1 MPLPSVFFLGD
12 NGVPLAIATE
22 MCTTVDALQE
32 VIRAVQQP
40 AADQTVTP
48 AAGPTAAS
56 NTSAND
62 AASSST
68 AAVADIQPPAT
79 TSHASA
85 AAQATSAT
93 PAAAAAAVEERL
105 QYAKAV
111 LEQKRKQHE
120 AEQQRLEKERELERR
135 RSGQD
140 LRSFKERQTELE
152 LKQLKEE
159 RKRDQ
164 IAEQAQRK
172 RILEQIAQDRAMS
185 AARFANNAAA
195 ETGAAAAAVPAA
207 PRVYTGN
214 EARIQFRKPDG
225 TVAAHDFLAADTFQT
240 LRDYVATE
248 LLAGCSNFT
257 LASSFPRRLFG
268 NEDVGCT
275 LADLDL
281 APSAVILVQ
290 SSEKSL
296 QAGNSGSAAGQGAG
310 ASSAVRGAAAAV
322 GRLNVFGL
330 AQTTF
335 WTLMMP
341 VLALINYVRSLL
353 GGRGADAGAQ
363 KRANEER
370 VSDNDA

>member
-1 MPLPSVFFLGD
+1 MPSLFFLGD

-22 MCTTVDALQE
+22 ICTTVDALHE

-40 AADQTVTP
+40 TADPSVTP
-48 AAGPTAAS
+48 APAQAVAPNTTA
-56 NTSAND
+56 

-68 AAVADIQPPAT
+68 AAAAAIQPSPT
-79 TSHASA
+79 PSN
-85 AAQATSAT
+85 TSAT
-93 PAAAAAAVEERL
+93 ATGTSVTPAAAAAVEERL
-105 QYAKAV
+105 RHAKAV
-111 LEQKRKQHE
+111 LEQKRKEHE
-120 AEQQRLEKERELERR
+120 VEQQRLEKEREQERR

-152 LKQLKEE
+152 LKQMKEE

-164 IAEQAQRK
+164 IAEQVRRK

-185 AARFANNAAA
+185 AARFANNTGMLDTAAQA
-195 ETGAAAAAVPAA
+195 SAAVPAT

-240 LRDYVATE
+240 LRDYVATD

-268 NEDVGCT
+268 NEDVGFT
-275 LADLDL
+275 LAELEL
-281 APSAVILVQ
+281 APTAVILVQ
-290 SSEKSL
+290 SSDKSL
-296 QAGNSGSAAGQGAG
+296 QAGNNSAAASQGAG
-310 ASSAVRGAAAAV
+310 ATSAVRGAAAAV
-322 GRLNVFGL
+322 GRLNVFGM

-341 VLALINYVRSLL
+341 VLALVNYVRSLL